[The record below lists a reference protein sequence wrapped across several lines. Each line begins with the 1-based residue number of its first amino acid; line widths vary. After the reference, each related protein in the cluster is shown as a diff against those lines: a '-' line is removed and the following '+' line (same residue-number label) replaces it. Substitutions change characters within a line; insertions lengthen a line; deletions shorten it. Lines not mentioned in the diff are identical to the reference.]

1 MILKKLKLIILYII
15 SKKSEIIY
23 VNQFA
28 EIDFSDNL
36 QPSSI
41 QQSKGL
47 KKIIYHLS
55 SLNLKYSISKGT
67 LLGLYRDK
75 QILPNDI
82 DIDIDIFS
90 IESVYKLINNTN
102 YQIYRTMVYKGL
114 YTNIVF
120 YDIENQLLIDFAVFN
135 DKFNYTPH
143 GSFVINKDI
152 FDSITQRSFS
162 GIEMCIYEPEYYLKL
177 WYGKDWRVPKTY
189 KKNWTY
195 YYKKNCKLFDA
206 KEILSKTI
214 FHN

>member
-1 MILKKLKLIILYII
+1 MILKKLKLIILYMI
-15 SKKSEIIY
+15 SKKTEIIY
-23 VNQFA
+23 VNQFV
-28 EIDFSDNL
+28 EIDLSNNL
-36 QPSSI
+36 QPSTV

-47 KKIIYHLS
+47 KKIINHLNR
-55 SLNLKYSISKGT
+55 LNLKYSISKGT

-90 IESVYKLINNTN
+90 IKSIYKLINNTD

-120 YDIENQLLIDFAVFN
+120 YDIENQLLIDLAVFKN
-135 DKFNYTPH
+135 KFNYTPH
-143 GSFVINKDI
+143 GSFSINKDL

-162 GIEMCIYEPEYYLKL
+162 GVEMCIYEPENYLKL
-177 WYGKDWRVPKTY
+177 WYGKDWRIPKTY
-189 KKNWTY
+189 TKNWIY
-195 YYKKNCKLFDA
+195 YYKKNCELFNA